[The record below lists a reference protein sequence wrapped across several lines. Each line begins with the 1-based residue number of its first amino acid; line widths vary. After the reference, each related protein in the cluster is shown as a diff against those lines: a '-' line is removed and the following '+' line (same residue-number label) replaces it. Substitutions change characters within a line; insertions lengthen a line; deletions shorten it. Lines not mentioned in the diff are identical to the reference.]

1 MEAPMR
7 ATQFL
12 RAATLAAFAF
22 GAVAC
27 GAADDGSEASDVSQ
41 LNGAGGDARDVEAD
55 PESPGQR
62 DQYASLLAANLD
74 PESGTSSQSYSATT
88 DADKDGI
95 ADALEEEL
103 LHRYRP
109 YYRFSKSG
117 SSDETYRPADPVTE
131 LTFSQLRQQTGDD
144 GVSDPLAGC
153 GRSGD
158 HHLDPASQLFTCK
171 PDTNFQIAKAKKNY
185 CLNID
190 DSRYGGVPFAQA
202 KTDAT
207 GLLGH
212 VVNDTVNGHAAY
224 KIEYWQFFAFNN
236 QDITFLGLGSFGDHE
251 GDWTSVQ
258 LWFDRTLSKIVKVEY
273 LIHGKS
279 ITFNIPATATPTC
292 KSCFQTVK
300 GSQWNITN
308 LGNFFDTNE
317 RAKYQDNQAE
327 FFIDA
332 NGYRH
337 VVVYIERGAHEFWPG
352 PWGHAEIDIGPET
365 IHLNPHNG
373 QGTQYLVPDITTR
386 PFNAGEVDHPL
397 TANARIV
404 LNYDAYWGCTNTKDL
419 FGLGPERRSPI
430 GPAIHCEWKWPTGGS
445 VAACEH

>member
-1 MEAPMR
+1 MR
-7 ATQFL
+7 AIHL
-12 RAATLAAFAF
+12 ISAAVLSAFAI
-22 GAVAC
+22 AC
-27 GAADDGSEASDVSQ
+27 SASTDDGSDAANAAD
-41 LNGAGGDARDVEAD
+41 LNGGDDSRDVEAT
-55 PESPGQR
+55 PEAPGR
-62 DQYASLLAANLD
+62 REELARLIAAHLD
-74 PESGTSSQSYSATT
+74 PQTMPAASAFDATS

-95 ADALEEEL
+95 ADALEEDL

-109 YYRFSKSG
+109 YYKFSKSG

-131 LTFSQLRQQTGDD
+131 ITYSQLREHQGDSD
-144 GVSDPLAGC
+144 VSDPLPGC
-153 GRSGD
+153 GRAGD
-158 HHLDPASQLFTCK
+158 HHLTPATQLFTCK
-171 PDTNFQIAKAKKNY
+171 PDTSFQVAHAKKDY

-190 DSRYGGVPFAQA
+190 DSRYGGVTMAEA
-202 KTDAT
+202 KTNAT
-207 GLLGH
+207 GLIGH
-212 VVNDTVNGHAAY
+212 VANDTVNGHAAY

-251 GDWTSVQ
+251 GDWTGVQ
-258 LWFDRTLSKIVKVEY
+258 LWFDRVVQKVVKVEY

-279 ITFNIPATATPTC
+279 ITFNIPTSATPTC

-300 GSQWNITN
+300 GAHYDPN
-308 LGNFFDTNE
+308 LGNFFDVNE
-317 RAKYQDNQAE
+317 RAKYQDNEAE

-352 PWGHAEIDIGPET
+352 AWGHAEIDIGFET

-373 QGTQYLVPDITTR
+373 EGTQYLVPDITTR
-386 PFNAGEVDHPL
+386 PFNGGEVDHPL
-397 TANARIV
+397 TTDARIV

-419 FGLGPERRSPI
+419 FGLGPQRRSPI
-430 GPAIHCEWKWPTGGS
+430 GPAIHCEWKWPKGGA